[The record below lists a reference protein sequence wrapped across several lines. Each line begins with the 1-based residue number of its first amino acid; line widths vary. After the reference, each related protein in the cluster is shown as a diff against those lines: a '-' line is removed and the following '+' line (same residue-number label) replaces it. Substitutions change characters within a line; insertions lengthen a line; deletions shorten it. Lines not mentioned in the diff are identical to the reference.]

1 MESFIIV
8 RNNILQRKL
17 RSVTTVIIIALAVIM
32 FVVSSS
38 IGKNIR
44 DTAKA
49 ELMGSTPK
57 NEITVQS
64 LNFDEKLT
72 INDIR
77 TLQAID
83 NISGAS
89 PFLSIFTGISS
100 SDETFN
106 ESFSAASCLGMAD
119 SLTDEAILSRS
130 SSVTTPS
137 VMVPDVFPGTDKA
150 YFGEKLLG
158 KTMTFSY
165 TVKGEEEKIIT
176 FERPVGAV
184 YNSSKLSVPDNSIL
198 FSFGDLMDIIAEAE
212 GKTEEAYM
220 RSAKF
225 DYVNVYVSDT
235 GKTDETMQAIRSCGY
250 AAADIGSKAAET
262 PGIVKYIM
270 WIGGGIG
277 AAVLLF
283 SCLSIA
289 SNMVQAIDNR
299 KKEIGILKA
308 IGYTNGK
315 IRNLFF
321 LEVIILGTAS
331 IVIGIILSVL
341 LVLGLNGYV
350 NDLLNTDMSARID
363 MKSVLLSTVLGIA
376 VPLLAILIPLMKISR
391 INAAVTLKG
400 D

>member
-1 MESFIIV
+1 MESMIIV

-49 ELMGSTPK
+49 ELLDATPK

-77 TLQAID
+77 TLQAIE
-83 NISGAS
+83 NINSAS
-89 PFLSIFTGISS
+89 PYLSIFTGISTG
-100 SDETFN
+100 DDVFN
-106 ESFSAASCLGMAD
+106 ESFSAASCLGVAD
-119 SLTDEAILSRS
+119 SLNEEAILSRS
-130 SSVTTPS
+130 RSVSTPS
-137 VMVPDVFPGTDKA
+137 VMVPDVFPGTDQA

-165 TVKGEEEKIIT
+165 TIKGGEERIIT

-184 YNSSKLSVPDNSIL
+184 YNSSKMNIPDNSIL
-198 FSFGDLMDIIAEAE
+198 FSFSDLMGIIADAE
-212 GKTEEAYM
+212 GKTEDEYI
-220 RSAKF
+220 RTAKF
-225 DYVNVYVSDT
+225 DYINVYISDT
-235 GKTDETMQAIRSCGY
+235 DKTDQTMQAIRSCGY
-250 AAADIGSKAAET
+250 SAADIGSKAAET

-299 KKEIGILKA
+299 RKEIGILKA

-321 LEVIILGTAS
+321 LEVIILGAAS
-331 IVIGIILSVL
+331 IVVGLLLSVL
-341 LVLGLNGYV
+341 LVHGLNGYV
-350 NDLLNTDMSARID
+350 NDLLSIDMSARID
-363 MKSVLLSTVLGIA
+363 PQSALLSTVLGIA
-376 VPLLAILIPLMKISR
+376 VPLLAVLIPLLKISR

-400 D
+400 E